1 MEKKLIVLPFTLIMS
16 LGLAGCGTNDESAGQ
31 QRYKDGAQPIGYYSN
46 ENHRNKGGNAQ
57 LLDGA
62 DNDGALTEMMD
73 HTLGEEGK
81 YERNNLQNRNANV
94 PTPQR
99 VSDNGEPYLF
109 KRDDA
114 NFHGHLGF
122 NKRAS
127 NSYYEAYNG
136 EMVERINQAAAAV
149 DNVNDVQSVVNGN
162 YVIIAADI
170 NDTAQK
176 KATIAKINQAVQPY
190 LNGKTSKVVTDESTF
205 NRLKVI
211 DNDLRDGGPRDQ
223 LYLDVK
229 NLFRN
234 MTE

>member
-1 MEKKLIVLPFTLIMS
+1 ML
-16 LGLAGCGTNDESAGQ
+16 LGAAGCGTNDESAGQ
-31 QRYKDGAQPIGYYSN
+31 QRSTDRAQPIGYYSN
-46 ENHRNKGGNAQ
+46 ENHQDKGGNVQ
-57 LLDGA
+57 FLDGA

-73 HTLGEEGK
+73 HTLGEEGQ
-81 YERNNLQNRNANV
+81 YGRNNLQNRRAKNQS
-94 PTPQR
+94 PQR

-109 KRDDA
+109 SRDDI

-136 EMVERINQAAAAV
+136 GMVERINQAAAAV
-149 DNVNDVQSVVNGN
+149 NNVNDVQSVVNGD

-170 NDTAQK
+170 NNAARK
-176 KATIAKINQAVQPY
+176 EATIANIQQAVQPY
-190 LNGKTSKVVTDESTF
+190 LNGKTSKVVTDKSTF

-234 MTE
+234 MTD

>member
-16 LGLAGCGTNDESAGQ
+16 LGLAGCGANDESAGQ

-81 YERNNLQNRNANV
+81 YGRNNLQNRNANV
-94 PTPQR
+94 PAPQR
-99 VSDNGEPYLF
+99 VSDSGEPYLF

-170 NDTAQK
+170 NDTARK
-176 KATIAKINQAVQPY
+176 KATIANINQAVQPY

>member
-1 MEKKLIVLPFTLIMS
+1 MIM
-16 LGLAGCGTNDESAGQ
+16 LFGTAGCGANDETASQ
-31 QRYKDGAQPIGYYSN
+31 QRSADRAQPIGYYSN
-46 ENHRNKGGNAQ
+46 ENHQNKGGNVRF
-57 LLDGA
+57 LDGA

-73 HTLGEEGK
+73 HTLGEEGQYRNRQNGNAK
-81 YERNNLQNRNANV
+81 ERA
-94 PTPQR
+94 PQR
-99 VSDNGEPYLF
+99 VSDNREPHLF
-109 KRDDA
+109 SRDDA
-114 NFHGHLGF
+114 NFHGHLGY

-149 DNVNDVQSVVNGN
+149 NNVNDVQSVVNGD
-162 YVIIAADI
+162 YVIIAADL
-170 NDTAQK
+170 NDAGRK
-176 KATIAKINQAVQPY
+176 KATIAEINQAVQPY
-190 LNGKTSKVVTDESTF
+190 LNGKTSRVVTDESTL

-234 MTE
+234 MTD